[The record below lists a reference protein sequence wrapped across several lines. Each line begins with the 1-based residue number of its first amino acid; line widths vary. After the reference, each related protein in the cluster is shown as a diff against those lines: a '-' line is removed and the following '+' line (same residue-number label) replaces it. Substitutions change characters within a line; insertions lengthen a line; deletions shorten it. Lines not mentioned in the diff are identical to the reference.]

1 MRLLR
6 RLILTTIKLTSAL
19 VILATLS
26 LTLYIQNQAESFDPI
41 SAIHQL
47 KGEHRRDEALEL
59 TRFFR
64 ENQPDNPNYVRLETE
79 LDYTLAE
86 KLKTSLWNGMIKGEV
101 FDTPSG
107 IGAMAADL
115 TLFGDIRD
123 LIIQGWNLITGSQ
136 DLEKS
141 TAILSGAGV
150 ALTFVPL
157 LDGTSALAKN
167 AIKYVHRFPVF
178 VEKGLIREFVKG
190 SLSLD
195 ETKRIWNLF
204 KKTTCPFQSQSLS

>member
-1 MRLLR
+1 LR
-6 RLILTTIKLTSAL
+6 SLILTTIKVTSAL

-26 LTLYIQNQAESFDPI
+26 LTLYIQNQAEFFDPI
-41 SAIHQL
+41 KAIYDL
-47 KGEHRRDEALEL
+47 KSLNRRDEALEL
-59 TRFFR
+59 TRFYR
-64 ENQPDNPNYVRLETE
+64 EIQPDNPRYASLEGE
-79 LDYTLAE
+79 LDYTLIE
-86 KLKTSLWNGMIKGEV
+86 KLKASLWNGMIRGEV

-115 TLFGDIRD
+115 TLFGDLRD
-123 LIIQGWNLITGSQ
+123 LIIQGWMLATGDP
-136 DLEKS
+136 DLDKS
-141 TAILSGAGV
+141 TAILSGAGF

-178 VEKGLIREFVKG
+178 MEKGVLKEFVKG

-195 ETKRIWNLF
+195 DTKGIWNLF
-204 KKTTCPFQSQSLS
+204 KKTTSRSLSPSLS